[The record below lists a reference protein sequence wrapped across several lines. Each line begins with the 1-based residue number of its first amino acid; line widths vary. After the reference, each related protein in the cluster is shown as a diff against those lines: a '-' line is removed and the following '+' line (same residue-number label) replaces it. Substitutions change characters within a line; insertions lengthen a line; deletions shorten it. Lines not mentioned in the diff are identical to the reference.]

1 MYQNNLLRI
10 KYNMKKILI
19 LALIFSANFI
29 FAQYDIDKVR
39 NNEITKEEIYEH
51 IKYLAS
57 DKLEGRYP
65 GSTGGVLAMD
75 YLSKEFQTYGL
86 VPFGDSS
93 YIQPFDMI
101 TDLKLGEGNVLE
113 ILNKD
118 KSKKINV
125 ENDWMPLSYSS
136 SGNMSG
142 YLMFLGYGIS
152 APDLNYDDYKGM
164 LVEGKI
170 AVIMTNSPTSNST
183 VNKFSSYESIYKK
196 IVKARENKAAGVI
209 IISDS
214 KTEDNLPKLVY
225 SLSSKSAGIPVI
237 RVKREFIAN
246 IFKEMKYDL
255 DKVQE
260 NITKNQKPESFAL
273 TNYTASGKVS
283 LEQVKARTG
292 NVIGY
297 IEGSDP
303 VLKNEVIVIGGHY
316 DHLGW
321 GGENSLYDGKDR
333 KIHYGADD
341 NASGTTGV
349 LELAQKLSANKSSLK
364 RSILLMCF
372 TGEEEGLIGSAY
384 FTNSPIF
391 SKMNIVSMIN
401 MDMIGRI
408 ENDKLVINGT
418 GTSTGWVS
426 TLDEVNKNYN
436 FTMSYIPDGF
446 GPSDQS
452 SFYSKNI
459 PVLFFFTGLHTD
471 YHKPSDTYD
480 KINISGE
487 EKVVRYVY
495 DLVNNIANAEKKPEY
510 SKVAESNEKK
520 QETGPVKVYVGTIPD
535 FSSNEEG
542 YKISGVKEGSPA
554 EKGGIT
560 AGDLMVKFGSRE
572 IKNIYDYTA
581 ALGEYKPGDEV
592 EITVKRNGEAMIFK
606 IVLGKK

>member
-1 MYQNNLLRI
+1 
-10 KYNMKKILI
+10 MKKILL

-65 GSTGGVLAMD
+65 GSTGGTLAMD

-86 VPFGDSS
+86 TPFGDSS

-101 TDLKLGEGNVLE
+101 TDLRLGEENSLV
-113 ILNKD
+113 ISMKD
-118 KSKKINV
+118 KSTQYKTEK
-125 ENDWMPLSYSS
+125 DWIPLSYSS
-136 SGNMSG
+136 SGKMSG
-142 YLMFLGYGIS
+142 YLMFVGYGIT

-170 AVIMTNSPTSNST
+170 VVIMTNSPTSNSKD
-183 VNKFSSYESIYKK
+183 NKFSSYESIYKK
-196 IVKARENKAAGVI
+196 IIRARDNKAAGVI
-209 IISDS
+209 VISDPTS
-214 KTEDNLPKLVY
+214 DDNMPKLVY
-225 SLSSKSAGIPVI
+225 SLASKSSGIPVI
-237 RVKREFIAN
+237 KVKREYFEN
-246 IFKEMKYDL
+246 IFKDL
-255 DKVQE
+255 KFDLKKVQE
-260 NITKNQKPESFAL
+260 NIDKNLKPESFAL
-273 TNYTASGKVS
+273 TNYTANVSVS

-292 NVIGY
+292 NVLGY

-321 GGENSLYDGKDR
+321 GGENSLYEGKEK

-349 LELAQKLSANKSSLK
+349 LEIAQKFASNKTASK
-364 RSILLMCF
+364 RSILFMCF

-384 FTNSPIF
+384 FTNSKLF
-391 SKMNIVSMIN
+391 GKLNIVSMIN
-401 MDMIGRI
+401 MDMIGRM

-418 GTSTGWVS
+418 GTSSDWVK
-426 TLDEVNKNYN
+426 TLDGINKNYN

-452 SFYSKNI
+452 SFYAKNI

-471 YHKPSDTYD
+471 YHKPADTYD
-480 KINISGE
+480 KINTTGE
-487 EKVVRYVY
+487 EKVARYVY
-495 DLVNNIANAEKKPEY
+495 DLVYEIANADKKPEFT
-510 SKVAESNEKK
+510 KVAESNEKK

-554 EKGGIT
+554 EKGGIM
-560 AGDLMVKFGSRE
+560 AGDLMIKFGTKE
-572 IKNIYDYTA
+572 VKNIYDYTA
-581 ALGEYKPGDEV
+581 ALGDYKPGDEV
-592 EITVKRNGEAMIFK
+592 EIIVKRNNETITCK
-606 IVLGKK
+606 VILGKK

>member
-1 MYQNNLLRI
+1 MYLNKLLRI
-10 KYNMKKILI
+10 KYNMKKIL
-19 LALIFSANFI
+19 LLVFIFSANFI

-65 GSTGGVLAMD
+65 GSTGGTLAMD

-86 VPFGDSS
+86 TPFGDSS
-93 YIQPFDMI
+93 YIQPFNMT
-101 TDLKLGEGNVLE
+101 TDLKLGEVNSLE
-113 ILNKD
+113 IFMKD
-118 KSKKINV
+118 KSTQYKL

-136 SGNMSG
+136 SGKMSG
-142 YLMFLGYGIS
+142 YLMFVGYGIT

-170 AVIMTNSPTSNST
+170 VVIMTNSPTSNSKD
-183 VNKFSSYESIYKK
+183 NKFSSYESIYKK
-196 IVKARENKAAGVI
+196 IIRARDNKAAGVI
-209 IISDS
+209 VISDPTS
-214 KTEDNLPKLVY
+214 DDNMPKLVY
-225 SLSSKSAGIPVI
+225 SLASKSSGIPVI
-237 RVKREFIAN
+237 KIKREIIEK
-246 IFKEMKYDL
+246 IFKDL
-255 DKVQE
+255 KFDLKKVQD
-260 NITKNQKPESFAL
+260 NINKNLKPESFAL
-273 TNYTASGKVS
+273 TNYTANANVS

-321 GGENSLYDGKDR
+321 GGENSLYEGKDK

-349 LELAQKLSANKSSLK
+349 LEVAQKFASNKTASK
-364 RSILLMCF
+364 RSILFMCF
-372 TGEEEGLIGSAY
+372 SGEEEGLIGSAY
-384 FTNSPIF
+384 FVNSPIF
-391 SKMNIVSMIN
+391 SKLNIVSMIN
-401 MDMIGRI
+401 MDMIGRM

-418 GTSTGWVS
+418 GTSSDWVKN
-426 TLDEVNKNYN
+426 LDGINKNYN

-452 SFYSKNI
+452 SFYAKNV
-459 PVLFFFTGLHTD
+459 PVLFFFTGLHKD
-471 YHKPSDTYD
+471 YHRPSDTYD
-480 KINISGE
+480 KINTTGE
-487 EKVVRYVY
+487 EKVARYVY
-495 DLVNNIANAEKKPEY
+495 DLVYEIANADKKPEFT
-510 SKVAESNEKK
+510 KVAESNEKK

-554 EKGGIT
+554 EKGGIM
-560 AGDLMVKFGSRE
+560 AGDLMIKFGTKE
-572 IKNIYDYTA
+572 VKNIYDYTA
-581 ALGEYKPGDEV
+581 ALGDYKPGDEV
-592 EITVKRNGEAMIFK
+592 EIIVKRNNETITCK
-606 IVLGKK
+606 VILGKK

>member
-1 MYQNNLLRI
+1 MNTTKI
-10 KYNMKKILI
+10 FILI
-19 LALIFSANFI
+19 VLFFSATFTI
-29 FAQYDIDKVR
+29 AQYDIDKVR
-39 NNEITKEEIYEH
+39 KSEITKEEIYEH

-57 DKLEGRYP
+57 DKLEGRFP

-86 VPFGDSS
+86 TPFGDSS

-101 TDLKLGEGNVLE
+101 TDLKLGKENTLE
-113 ILNKD
+113 ISNKGN
-118 KSKKINV
+118 S
-125 ENDWMPLSYSS
+125 ENYSIEKDWMPLSYSS
-136 SGNMSG
+136 SGTMKGN
-142 YLMFLGYGIS
+142 LVFVGYGITS
-152 APDLNYDDYKGM
+152 PDLNYDDYKGM

-170 AVIMTNSPTSNST
+170 VVFMTNSPTTNSSKNT
-183 VNKFSSYESIYKK
+183 FSSFESIYKK
-196 IVKARENKAAGVI
+196 ITKARDNKASGII
-209 IISDS
+209 IISDPS
-214 KTEDNLPKLVY
+214 TDDNMPKLVY
-225 SLSSKSAGIPVI
+225 SLASKSSGIPVVK
-237 RVKREFIAN
+237 VKREYFEK
-246 IFKEMKYDL
+246 IFKDL
-255 DKVQE
+255 NFDLKKVQE
-260 NITKNQKPESFAL
+260 NINKNIEPQSFAL
-273 TNYTASGKVS
+273 TNYSANATVT
-283 LEQVKARTG
+283 LEQVKASTG
-292 NVIGY
+292 NVLGY

-316 DHLGW
+316 DHLGR
-321 GGENSLYDGKDR
+321 GGENSLYEGKDR

-349 LELAQKLSANKSSLK
+349 LEIAQKFASNKTACK
-364 RSILLMCF
+364 RSILFMCF

-384 FTNSPIF
+384 FANSKIF
-391 SKMNIVSMIN
+391 SKMNIVTMIN
-401 MDMIGRI
+401 MDMIGRM
-408 ENDKLVINGT
+408 ENEKLVINGT
-418 GTSTGWVS
+418 GTSSGWIKE
-426 TLDEVNKNYN
+426 LDEINKNYN

-480 KINISGE
+480 KINTAGE
-487 EKVVRYVY
+487 EKVAKYVY
-495 DLVNNIANAEKKPEY
+495 DLTYDIANADNKPDFT
-510 SKVAESNEKK
+510 KVAESNEKK

-554 EKGGIT
+554 DKGGIM
-560 AGDLMVKFGSRE
+560 AGDLMVKFGSRD

-592 EITVKRNGEAMIFK
+592 EIAIKRNNETIICK
-606 IVLGKK
+606 VILGKK

>member
-1 MYQNNLLRI
+1 
-10 KYNMKKILI
+10 MKKIL
-19 LALIFSANFI
+19 LFALIFSANFI

-65 GSTGGVLAMD
+65 GSTGGTLAMD

-86 VPFGDSS
+86 TPFGDSS
-93 YIQPFDMI
+93 YIQPFDMT
-101 TDLKLGEGNVLE
+101 TDLKLGDENSLV
-113 ILNKD
+113 ISMKD
-118 KSKKINV
+118 KSTQYKTEK
-125 ENDWMPLSYSS
+125 DWIPLSYSA
-136 SGNMSG
+136 SGKMSG
-142 YLMFLGYGIS
+142 YLVFAGYGIT

-170 AVIMTNSPTSNST
+170 VVIMTNSPTSNSKD
-183 VNKFSSYESIYKK
+183 NKFSSYESIYKK
-196 IVKARENKAAGVI
+196 IIRARDNKAAGVI
-209 IISDS
+209 VISDPTS
-214 KTEDNLPKLVY
+214 DDNMPKLVY
-225 SLSSKSAGIPVI
+225 SLASKSSGIPVI
-237 RVKREFIAN
+237 KVKREYFEK
-246 IFKEMKYDL
+246 IFKDL
-255 DKVQE
+255 KFDLKKVQE
-260 NITKNQKPESFAL
+260 NINKNLKPESFAL
-273 TNYTASGKVS
+273 TNYTANATVS

-292 NVIGY
+292 NILGY

-321 GGENSLYDGKDR
+321 GGENSLYEGKEK

-349 LELAQKLSANKSSLK
+349 LEIAQKFASNKTASK
-364 RSILLMCF
+364 RSILFMCF

-384 FTNSPIF
+384 FTNSKLF
-391 SKMNIVSMIN
+391 GKLNIVSMIN
-401 MDMIGRI
+401 MDMIGRM

-418 GTSTGWVS
+418 GTSSDWVK
-426 TLDEVNKNYN
+426 TLDGINKNYN
-436 FTMSYIPDGF
+436 FIMSYIPDGF

-452 SFYSKNI
+452 SFYAKNI

-471 YHKPSDTYD
+471 YHKPADTYD
-480 KINISGE
+480 KINTAGE
-487 EKVVRYVY
+487 EKVAKYVY
-495 DLVNNIANAEKKPEY
+495 DLVYEIANADKKPEFT
-510 SKVAESNEKK
+510 KVAESNEKK

-554 EKGGIT
+554 EKGGII
-560 AGDLMVKFGSRE
+560 AGDLMIKFGSKE
-572 IKNIYDYTA
+572 VKNIYDYTA
-581 ALGEYKPGDEV
+581 ALGEYKPGEEV
-592 EITVKRNGEAMIFK
+592 EIVIKRNNEIITCK
-606 IVLGKK
+606 VILGKK